1 MKPRAMIFA
10 ACLLSTPAL
19 ADGHQFSNGEAV
31 TVQPDQ
37 GYVLMRTFQFPG
49 GRLSGTAMLAPVLIR
64 VLGDDEFIQAK
75 AAAAADPNR
84 WQDKIESNVVE
95 PFADKPYALVNKEEY
110 LLIAL
115 KPGTYILG
123 GAAVTSWALVSA
135 GIMTTSLCMGTVK
148 FEVKPGVITD
158 LGALLGARDDL
169 PTDIPELSGVVTGKP
184 VGSEAR
190 PFTLA
195 IRPDAQE
202 VPAALSALPRVPA
215 DYRAVGA
222 MPNYIGAPLSRL
234 APLAG
239 VLDYDKDG
247 NVIDL
252 KAGAAP

>member
-1 MKPRAMIFA
+1 MTLRALIVA
-10 ACLLSTPAL
+10 VCLLSTPAL
-19 ADGHQFSNGEAV
+19 AGGHQFSNGEAV

-37 GYVLMRTFQFPG
+37 GYVLARTFQFPG
-49 GRLSGTAMLAPVLIR
+49 GRLSGTAMLAPVLVR
-64 VLGDDEFIQAK
+64 VLSDDELTQAK
-75 AAAAADPNR
+75 AAAAADPDR
-84 WQDKIESNVVE
+84 WQNKIESNVVE
-95 PFADKPYALVNKEEY
+95 PLADKPYALVNTEEY

-115 KPGTYILG
+115 KPGTYILAG
-123 GAAVTSWALVSA
+123 TAVTAWAMVSE
-135 GIMTTSLCMGTVK
+135 GLMTTSLCMGTVK

-158 LGALLGARDDL
+158 LGAILGARDDL
-169 PTDIPELSGVVTGKP
+169 PTDIPELAGVVLGKP

-195 IRPDAQE
+195 IRPGAQE

-239 VLDYDKDG
+239 VLDYDKNG

>member
-1 MKPRAMIFA
+1 MKLRALIA
-10 ACLLSTPAL
+10 AISLLSTPAM
-19 ADGHQFSNGEAV
+19 ADVHRFSNGEAV

-37 GYVLMRTFQFPG
+37 GYVLVRTFQFPG
-49 GRLSGTAMLAPVLIR
+49 GRLSGTAMLAPIFVR
-64 VLGDDEFIQAK
+64 VLSDDEVTQAR
-75 AAAAADPNR
+75 ALATADPDR

-95 PFADKPYALVNKEEY
+95 PFADKPYALVGNEEY
-110 LLIAL
+110 LLVAL

-123 GAAVTSWALVSA
+123 GAALTNWIMVSS

-158 LGALLGARDDL
+158 LGAVLGARDDL
-169 PTDIPELSGVVTGKP
+169 PTDIPELSGVVMGKP
-184 VGSEAR
+184 IGSEAR

-195 IRPDAQE
+195 IRPGAQD

-222 MPNYIGAPLSRL
+222 MPNYSGAPLSRL
-234 APLAG
+234 APLPG